1 MSWTD
6 GIGAREILAAA
17 ALMMAGIVISPTP
30 AEAGVVVSS
39 SGPSASQYPVGRQIG
54 ANDRITL
61 RDGDTVTVLEN
72 GGTRVF
78 RGAGTHALA
87 QASTA
92 SRSRAFASLTTQR
105 SASRART
112 GAVRTGGTTAVS
124 NPSLWYVNVAA
135 AGTVC
140 LPARDN
146 VRLWRAD
153 TQAESTYAIASEGAA
168 AAATRVT
175 FPAGEMLARWDAANP
190 PTAGETYRIGHGSN
204 TGPVAVRFVFLTETP
219 EEPEALA
226 STLIANGCL
235 VQLEQLSSAML
246 GE

>member
-1 MSWTD
+1 MSWTNRF
-6 GIGAREILAAA
+6 GAKATAAA
-17 ALMMAGIVISPTP
+17 AMLLAVGIVISPTP

-39 SGPSASQYPVGRQIG
+39 SGPSAGQYPVGRQI
-54 ANDRITL
+54 AASDRITL

-78 RGAGTHALA
+78 RGAGNHALN

-112 GAVRTGGTTAVS
+112 GAVRTGAASEVS
-124 NPSLWYVNVAA
+124 NPSLWYVDVAA

-140 LPARDN
+140 LPTATN

-153 TQAESTYAIASEGAA
+153 TQAESTYAIAPEGTSRASSS
-168 AAATRVT
+168 VT
-175 FPAGEMLARWDAANP
+175 FPAGEMLARWTANQP
-190 PTAGETYRIGHGSN
+190 PVAGTTYRIGHGGSI
-204 TGPVAVRFVFLTETP
+204 GPVEVRFVFLDQTP

-235 VQLEQLSSAML
+235 VQVEQMSSAML
-246 GE
+246 GG